1 MSKATSETCIGNQ
14 NISVTPLLWVEY
26 TLRWELTT
34 ILTSCLVK
42 YFRHP
47 SLSDKRNLRG
57 RNCPLSR
64 PRFQRMP
71 SFTPWSRK
79 ATFNSI
85 PPRAW
90 QAAESCTQPGA
101 RPPLWDTA
109 HNALLLK
116 INISDVSPLIYNSR
130 WWCPHVCRGQRSPK
144 DIPRFFPPPS
154 PAPTTTSDTVRAF
167 SCEHLSPGPCRLQC
181 GTRTLPT

>member
-1 MSKATSETCIGNQ
+1 MSKATSETCVGNQ

-26 TLRWELTT
+26 ALRWELTT

-79 ATFNSI
+79 ATYNSI
-85 PPRAW
+85 PSQAW
-90 QAAESCTQPGA
+90 QASESCMQPGA
-101 RPPLWDTA
+101 QPPLWGKEHDG
-109 HNALLLK
+109 HLLR
-116 INISDVSPLIYNSR
+116 INTSDVSPLTYN
-130 WWCPHVCRGQRSPK
+130 WWCSHVCSTDKHSPK
-144 DIPRFFPPPS
+144 DISRFFPPPS
-154 PAPTTTSDTVRAF
+154 PAPTTTSNSVRAL
-167 SCEHLSPGPCRLQC
+167 SCE
-181 GTRTLPT
+181 